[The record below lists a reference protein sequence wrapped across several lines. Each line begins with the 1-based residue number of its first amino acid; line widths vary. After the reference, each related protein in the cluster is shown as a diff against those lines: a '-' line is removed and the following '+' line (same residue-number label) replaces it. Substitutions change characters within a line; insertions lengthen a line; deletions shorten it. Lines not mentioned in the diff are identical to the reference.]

1 MRPMNSSYD
10 TRIAQS
16 EAAAKDAVDPSA
28 CKIGDRISYALAGDC
43 DDVGWAWLRDCLAA
57 HGLSLED
64 DGSGY
69 VVMRTEDTS
78 YGRYLAA
85 ESRRWAEEDRI
96 ADSAEQT

>member
-1 MRPMNSSYD
+1 MRPINSSYD
-10 TRIAQS
+10 TMIAAS

-28 CKIGDRISYALAGDC
+28 CQVGDRISYRKIDDCC
-43 DDVGWAWLRDCLAA
+43 DDSGWAWIRDHLEAR
-57 HGLSLED
+57 GLCLED

-85 ESRRWAEEDRI
+85 EGRRFAEEELV
-96 ADSAEQT
+96 A

>member
-1 MRPMNSSYD
+1 MRPTTSSYD
-10 TRIAQS
+10 RMIAQS

-57 HGLSLED
+57 HGLCLED
-64 DGSGY
+64 DGAGY

-78 YGRYLAA
+78 YGMYLAA
-85 ESRRWAEEDRI
+85 ESRRFAEEDRI
-96 ADSAEQT
+96 AETEQT